1 MPLLKL
7 HVWQQQKSRG
17 GGDAAGGLANQ
28 LENTD

>member
-17 GGDAAGGLANQ
+17 DGGGGGGLANQ